1 MDNKGRLNFEVL
13 IVFVVACLFTV
24 GIYAT
29 LAHAQALSSC
39 VQTLT
44 QDSAHCYTLKMV
56 MTADTSGAFTSTS
69 TQYAINGLVTDVAH
83 STGATAPTAS
93 SSITIKY
100 KGVDIMESG
109 LTSLANTYGVKTPL
123 ISSNP
128 VDRQIDG
135 KLVVDWTG
143 NSVANAIKTL
153 FIHFLR

>member
-1 MDNKGRLNFEVL
+1 MDNKGRLNCEIL
-13 IVFVVACLFTV
+13 IVFIVACLFTV

-29 LAHAQALSSC
+29 LVHAQANSSC

-56 MTADTSGAFTSTS
+56 LTASTSGSFTATD
-69 TQYAINGLVTDVAH
+69 TQYAINGLITDVAH

-128 VDRQIDG
+128 VSRQIDG
-135 KLVVDWTG
+135 KPTVAWTG

-153 FIHFLR
+153 FIHFIR